1 MTPIKWDSEA
11 DATLI
16 RMRAAKA
23 PFVDIA
29 AAIGCSY
36 RAAEER
42 SCVLRRIGVDV
53 WVGKT
58 KRKRSPELIAHMR
71 DMIRQGK
78 TQRAVAAE
86 IGVCQWTVSKWLN
99 FNRPTVPRTPPAL
112 TTVRAEPEVK
122 PVARGMG
129 AIPAGDPVSWG
140 AITRGTVLDGQEYP
154 A

>member
-1 MTPIKWDSEA
+1 MTPIKWDPEA

-16 RMRAAKA
+16 RMRAAKV

-71 DMIRQGK
+71 GMIQQGK
-78 TQRAVAAE
+78 TQQAVAAE
-86 IGVCQWTVSKWLN
+86 VGVCQWTVRNWLN
-99 FNRPTVPRTPPAL
+99 PTRPSVPRTPPASA
-112 TTVRAEPEVK
+112 TVPTEPKVK
-122 PVARGMG
+122 PVARGVG
-129 AIPAGDPVSWG
+129 AMPAGDPVSWG
-140 AITRGTVLDGQEYP
+140 AITAGTVLDGKGYP
-154 A
+154 G

>member
-42 SCVLRRIGVDV
+42 SWVLRRIGVDV

-58 KRKRSPELIAHMR
+58 KRKRSPELIAKMR
-71 DMIRQGK
+71 DMIQQGK
-78 TQRAVAAE
+78 TQQAVAAE
-86 IGVCQWTVSKWLN
+86 VGVCQWTVRNWLN
-99 FNRPTVPRTPPAL
+99 PKRPTVPRTPPASA
-112 TTVRAEPEVK
+112 TVRAEPEVK
-122 PVARGMG
+122 PVARGVG
-129 AIPAGDPVSWG
+129 AMPAGDPVSWG
-140 AITRGTVLDGQEYP
+140 AITAGTSMEGLEYP
-154 A
+154 G